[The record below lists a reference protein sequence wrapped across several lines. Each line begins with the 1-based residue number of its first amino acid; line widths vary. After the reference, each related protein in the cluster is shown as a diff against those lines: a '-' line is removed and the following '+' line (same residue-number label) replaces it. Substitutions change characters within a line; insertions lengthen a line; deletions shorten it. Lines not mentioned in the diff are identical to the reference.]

1 MHAITRSIDEV
12 DELVRELA
20 IDDVV
25 STLENG
31 HPLNRLITTPE
42 GELVGYIACED
53 FMPHEAY
60 IKYFGTT
67 GSSGRSLLKEIPAFI
82 QYARQQGYTKLNFH
96 GWNNRLN
103 HILERYGFQRI
114 RTDAAAGFNVDY
126 FELPLVEQKTSDQ
139 VAQERTAAF
148 ENKYLQRIQKDYQ
161 ETLATFSTNV
171 RQYKE
176 HELVDVFL
184 GVSAVLSSTNG
195 FEFGE
200 RQRAILKLKL
210 ARHFQREDT
219 IDTNTLI
226 DALIESPKFINTDKG
241 SLHRLFEVHQE
252 KTLQKIAEMRK
263 RQAEIT
269 GDKKIN
275 PYEALFTTTSGQ
287 YYMARLLN
295 MPHLEAESAYMN
307 HCVGLSDSYINQMKR
322 GDIEILSFRR
332 APIVDPHPYNQR
344 LRGDVPVITIEYN
357 LRTNVIEQM
366 KKENDE
372 LLRTDDPFYADVID
386 ALHQLRTTATD
397 TGKLRDFKEI
407 ASSELSEIP
416 VSDYHL
422 LTEQGDVAARDYDPI
437 VHGFIIKKGDLTL
450 RPEFSPEDVA
460 TIVNIHTGLDLT
472 PEQIARGKDQITS
485 ATKLYIGPLFE
496 GIFKLP
502 IEHLYTAFPERK
514 IEPMGTDIGD
524 LSAQE
529 LEREMKSQGINI
541 DNAARS
547 FLESNDFTISKTRE
561 HVDLVR
567 LTVADLGLPRGA
579 TTEEIYRTAESLGL
593 ELCPAEVGPHLRLA
607 YQGFEWM
614 FIAMKPIT
622 DSDGESFVFHLY
634 RYDGGPEL
642 TMAFAK
648 PTDEWA
654 HHYRFVF
661 RIRN

>member
-1 MHAITRSIDEV
+1 MEPSPLYTLEKKREALALSPQERFVVHAITRSIDEV

-450 RPEFSPEDVA
+450 
-460 TIVNIHTGLDLT
+460 
-472 PEQIARGKDQITS
+472 
-485 ATKLYIGPLFE
+485 
-496 GIFKLP
+496 
-502 IEHLYTAFPERK
+502 
-514 IEPMGTDIGD
+514 
-524 LSAQE
+524 
-529 LEREMKSQGINI
+529 
-541 DNAARS
+541 
-547 FLESNDFTISKTRE
+547 
-561 HVDLVR
+561 
-567 LTVADLGLPRGA
+567 
-579 TTEEIYRTAESLGL
+579 
-593 ELCPAEVGPHLRLA
+593 
-607 YQGFEWM
+607 
-614 FIAMKPIT
+614 
-622 DSDGESFVFHLY
+622 
-634 RYDGGPEL
+634 
-642 TMAFAK
+642 
-648 PTDEWA
+648 
-654 HHYRFVF
+654 
-661 RIRN
+661 